1 MRKQLVSAI
10 SGLLFLTS
18 NIAAAD
24 EPKVEYGVEEI
35 IKQYIPQINLPVPEQ
50 LKVKDFKELHWESN
64 KLNYNW
70 YTDIWDPDSLT
81 MNFSHDNGGLS
92 QFNYDDG
99 WSYQYSFKWR
109 GHLFNKPKD

>member
-1 MRKQLVSAI
+1 MRKQLISAI

-35 IKQYIPQINLPVPEQ
+35 IKQYVPQINLPVPEQ
-50 LKVKDFKELHWESN
+50 LKVKDFK
-64 KLNYNW
+64 
-70 YTDIWDPDSLT
+70 D
-81 MNFSHDNGGLS
+81 
-92 QFNYDDG
+92 YDDG